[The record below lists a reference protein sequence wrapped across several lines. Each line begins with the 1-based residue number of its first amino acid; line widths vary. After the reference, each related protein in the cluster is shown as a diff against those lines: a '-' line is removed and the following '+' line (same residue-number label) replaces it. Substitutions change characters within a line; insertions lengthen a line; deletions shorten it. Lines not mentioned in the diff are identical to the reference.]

1 MPLILSRR
9 ECLRIGAF
17 SFLGLRTVDLLA
29 WASPGAKAKSCILI
43 WLNGGPS
50 HLDTFDLKPDA
61 PREIRGEFKPIAT
74 SVNGLQIC
82 EHLPRLAK
90 VMDRATLIR
99 SLTSPEGN
107 HDRATHYMLTG
118 WRPSPALVY
127 PSMGSVAA
135 KELGPGVELPIYI
148 AIPAEIPYSGAG
160 YLTAAFEPF
169 AIGSNPARPGYRVR
183 DLEIAVPQERFERRK
198 EMLKAVEELSGRL
211 EAGAARD
218 ENIAQAYRLL
228 SSKEAHLAFDLSREK
243 PETREQ
249 YGYTT
254 MGQSCLLARRLVE
267 AGVKFITVND
277 DGWDTHQSIFKTLS
291 TGFPGKLPEL
301 DRAFSSLIKDL
312 EERGLLDGTL
322 VVLMGDFGRTPK
334 LNSAGGRD
342 HWPRASSVVLAG
354 GGIRRGCV
362 HGASDASGELPAAD
376 PVEPQDV
383 AATLY
388 ACLGIDPR
396 KEYRT
401 QLGRPVKV
409 LDKGTPIEGI
419 LS

>member
-1 MPLILSRR
+1 MPLIFSRR

-17 SFLGLRTVDLLA
+17 SFLGLRTMDLLA
-29 WASPGAKAKSCILI
+29 MASPSAKAKSCILV

-50 HLDTFDLKPDA
+50 HLDTFYLKPDA
-61 PREIRGEFKPIAT
+61 PREIRGEFKPIPT
-74 SVNGLQIC
+74 SLDGLQIC
-82 EHLPRLAK
+82 EHLPRIAK
-90 VMDRATLIR
+90 VMNRCSLIR
-99 SLTSPEGN
+99 SVTSPEGN

-127 PSMGSVAA
+127 PSLGSVAA
-135 KELGPGVELPIYI
+135 KELGPGLELPIYI

-169 AIGSNPARPGYRVR
+169 AIGSNPSRPGYQVR
-183 DLEIAVPQERFERRK
+183 DLDITVPERRFERRK

-211 EAGAARD
+211 EASAPRD
-218 ENIAQAYRLL
+218 ANMAQAYRVL
-228 SSKEAHLAFDLSREK
+228 SSKEAHAAFDLSREK
-243 PETREQ
+243 PATRDR

-254 MGQSCLLARRLVE
+254 IGQSCLLARRLVE

-301 DRAFSSLIKDL
+301 DMAFSSLTQDL
-312 EERGLLDGTL
+312 DERGLLESTL
-322 VVLMGDFGRTPK
+322 VILMGDFGRTPK

-354 GGIRRGCV
+354 GGIRRGSV
-362 HGASDASGELPAAD
+362 HGASDANGELPSSD

-383 AATLY
+383 AATIY
-388 ACLGIDPR
+388 ACLGIDFR

-401 QLGRPVKV
+401 SLGRPVKV
-409 LDKGTPIEGI
+409 LERGKTIDGVLG
-419 LS
+419 